1 MNPQTT
7 KPVKQYANPIDL
19 VKICFWL
26 QEDPVF
32 RAENLINPKAKKWR
46 SLTEGE
52 AQLTVVLQVPLL
64 SLVLRAAYRPNFFSV
79 WLAIGLATLVLQTKL
94 LTE

>member
-52 AQLTVVLQVPLL
+52 AQLTVVLQVHFFHS
-64 SLVLRAAYRPNFFSV
+64 SL
-79 WLAIGLATLVLQTKL
+79 GL
-94 LTE
+94 LTGPIFLAYGLQ